1 MLFRHVDE
9 KLMPSLTLE
18 LSVYFKDLPSTM
30 FFVIMPYLSSLHVT
44 TTLWLYFAISVQQ
57 TNTFSKSAI
66 EILQKGVKYVG
77 FNTEK

>member
-9 KLMPSLTLE
+9 KLTPSLTLE

-44 TTLWLYFAISVQQ
+44 TTL
-57 TNTFSKSAI
+57 
-66 EILQKGVKYVG
+66 
-77 FNTEK
+77 